1 VLLGETRDELGGSE
15 FLHVVH
21 DQIRG
26 LPPRIDLAREAALQ
40 RVLVEGAASGVIR
53 SAHDCVEGGVAVTLA
68 ECCFD
73 TPFGVT
79 VDLAG
84 VESPAR
90 YRETAALF
98 SESASR
104 VVVSAA
110 PAEVGILTG
119 MAQKAGVPVRQIGR
133 VGGKR
138 IQIAVEG
145 TPVVDE
151 LVSDAERIWATSIE
165 SWFEQRRAIA

>member
-1 VLLGETRDELGGSE
+1 
-15 FLHVVH
+15 
-21 DQIRG
+21 
-26 LPPRIDLAREAALQ
+26 
-40 RVLVEGAASGVIR
+40 
-53 SAHDCVEGGVAVTLA
+53 
-68 ECCFD
+68 
-73 TPFGVT
+73 
-79 VDLAG
+79 
-84 VESPAR
+84 
-90 YRETAALF
+90 
-98 SESASR
+98 
-104 VVVSAA
+104 
-110 PAEVGILTG
+110 